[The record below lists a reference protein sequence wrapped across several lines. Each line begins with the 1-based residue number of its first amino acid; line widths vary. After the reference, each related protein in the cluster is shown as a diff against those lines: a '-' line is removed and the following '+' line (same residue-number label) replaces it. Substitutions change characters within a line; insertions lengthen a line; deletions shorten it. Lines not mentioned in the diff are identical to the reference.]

1 MRKLLI
7 VCLLLCVWAACAKA
21 QEGPGFEVSGTYQ
34 YVRFNPGGGTS
45 GINCQGGS
53 GLFGA
58 YLTSRVGIVGDFGG
72 CKVTGL
78 PSGTTAHELSYLFG
92 PRVYFPTHGRVFPF
106 VQTLFGGER
115 FSAGVT
121 GLGSGSSSAFAMTG
135 GGGADITLR
144 AARCN
149 GLVNTLV
156 NVMPFIRSP
165 SRRALRFSLRSQR
178 QVRKTGMLT
187 REGPCRVAMPCHI
200 HHWKYFAHAISPFL
214 RFYCRLRFA

>member
-7 VCLLLCVWAACAKA
+7 VCWLLCLWAACAKA
-21 QEGPGFEVSGTYQ
+21 QEGPGFEVSGNYQ
-34 YVRFNPGGGTS
+34 YVRFNPGSGTS

-78 PSGTTAHELSYLFG
+78 PSGITAHELSYLFG

-121 GLGSGSSSAFAMTG
+121 GLGSGSSSAFAMTA
-135 GGGADITLR
+135 GGGADVTLTKHVSLR
-144 AARCN
+144 AIQVEYLYTHFGGASQN
-149 GLVNTLV
+149 N
-156 NVMPFIRSP
+156 
-165 SRRALRFSLRSQR
+165 LRLQSGI
-178 QVRKTGMLT
+178 V
-187 REGPCRVAMPCHI
+187 
-200 HHWKYFAHAISPFL
+200 W
-214 RFYCRLRFA
+214 RFGR

>member
-7 VCLLLCVWAACAKA
+7 VCLLLCLWADCAKA
-21 QEGPGFEVSGTYQ
+21 QEGPGFEVSGSYQ

-78 PSGTTAHELSYLFG
+78 PSGTTAHELNYLFG
-92 PRVYFPTHGRVFPF
+92 PRVYFPTHGRLFPF

-121 GLGSGSSSAFAMTG
+121 GLCSGTLCACAMSAG
-135 GGGADITLR
+135 GGSDLTLKKHLSLGAIQVEDI
-144 AARCN
+144 
-149 GLVNTLV
+149 
-156 NVMPFIRSP
+156 
-165 SRRALRFSLRSQR
+165 
-178 QVRKTGMLT
+178 
-187 REGPCRVAMPCHI
+187 
-200 HHWKYFAHAISPFL
+200 
-214 RFYCRLRFA
+214 